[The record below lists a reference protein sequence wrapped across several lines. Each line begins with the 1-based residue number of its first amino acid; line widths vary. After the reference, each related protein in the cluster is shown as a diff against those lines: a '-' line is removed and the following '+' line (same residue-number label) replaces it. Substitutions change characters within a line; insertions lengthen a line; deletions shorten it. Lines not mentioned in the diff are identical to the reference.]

1 MQEMAP
7 FLWTTRVRFVDTDA
21 SGRIHYTALF
31 RWFEA
36 AEQDFLR
43 ALRQQYSGDPA
54 AEIGWPRVHAECDI
68 SGPFVFDDEVTVALT
83 VSRVGNSSFELS
95 YTASTAGVE
104 RATGRIVIVAIHR
117 GTQRSRLLPSD
128 FAEALRSRLA
138 DAEPIERL
146 SKRPPSI
153 QNG

>member
-1 MQEMAP
+1 MSRGMMQGISSRKMPP

-43 ALRQQYSGDPA
+43 TLRQQYSGDPA

-68 SGPFVFDDEVTVALT
+68 TGAFVFDDEVTIALT
-83 VSRVGNSSFELS
+83 VSRVGNSSLELS
-95 YTASTAGVE
+95 YTASTQGVQ
-104 RATGRIVIVAIHR
+104 RATGRIVMVSIDR
-117 GTQRSRLLPSD
+117 GTQRSRPLPPD
-128 FAEALRSRLA
+128 FAEALRRYLPDA
-138 DAEPIERL
+138 D
-146 SKRPPSI
+146 
-153 QNG
+153 

>member
-1 MQEMAP
+1 MQQEMQP

-43 ALRQQYSGDPA
+43 TLRQQYSGDPS

-68 SGPFVFDDEVTVALT
+68 AGPLLFDDEVTIALA

-95 YTASTAGVE
+95 YKASTAGIQ
-104 RATGRIVIVAIHR
+104 RATGRVVIVSIDR
-117 GTQRSRLLPSD
+117 GTQRSRPLPAD
-128 FAEALRSRLA
+128 FSEALRSHLP
-138 DAEPIERL
+138 DA
-146 SKRPPSI
+146 
-153 QNG
+153 G

>member
-1 MQEMAP
+1 MSRAIMQRMAP

-43 ALRQQYSGDPA
+43 ELRQSYSGDPA

-68 SGPFVFDDEVTVALT
+68 SGPFVFDDEVSIALRVT
-83 VSRVGNSSFELS
+83 RVGNSSFELS
-95 YTASTAGVE
+95 YAASTAGIQ
-104 RATGRIVIVAIHR
+104 RATGRIVIVSIDR
-117 GTQRSRLLPSD
+117 QTRRSRPLPSA
-128 FAEALRSRLA
+128 FAEALRRRMP
-138 DAEPIERL
+138 EPSE
-146 SKRPPSI
+146 
-153 QNG
+153 G